1 MVKKT
6 YSEAEMVRTFNLTR
20 LTTVITP
27 RMADWLAVE
36 DPVFTPFEQYTFD
49 KILSDAMRNMVGWNE
64 EKLKMKFI
72 SPLLE
77 ISHIDDTDK
86 YVTFYEKRLEDVV
99 EGKPLSVKTDFMIAT
114 GLLDLYEKPFFH
126 FQEYK
131 PSLNPSGDPMGQ
143 LLQAMLIAQVQNKDN
158 KPIYGAIIV
167 GQNWNFVIIQG
178 KEYCISPMYDAIS
191 KKGLLQII
199 SILRKFKHILET
211 ELIVD

>member
-1 MVKKT
+1 MVKKNYT
-6 YSEAEMVRTFNLTR
+6 EAEMVRTFNLTR

-27 RMADWLAVE
+27 RMADWLKVE
-36 DPVFTPFEQYTFD
+36 DPEFTPFEQYTFD

-77 ISHIDDTDK
+77 ISRIDDTDK
-86 YVTFYEKRLEDVV
+86 YVTFYEKKIEDIV

-143 LLQAMLIAQVQNKDN
+143 LLQAMLIGQVKNKDN
-158 KPIYGAIIV
+158 KPIYGCIIV
-167 GQNWNFVIIQG
+167 GQNWNFVVIEA
-178 KEYCISPMYDAIS
+178 KEYCISPMYDAMS
-191 KKGLLQII
+191 KKGLLAII
-199 SILRKFKHILET
+199 SILRKFKYILET
-211 ELIVD
+211 ELID